1 MVAEMGTVSGGERT
15 ARANRCAPRVSVGNP
30 GLRAV
35 DSLRGVYVLVVDGTN
50 GRMPVPGILRYCG
63 AYVRHVDSALTGLAL
78 MTQMLP
84 DVLVVALADRAGLEL
99 IRQVR
104 TLKPEKGGVIHVV
117 GLGAAELQERARLLG
132 FDGYLAVPFD
142 PWELC
147 HLISTFRSL

>member
-30 GLRAV
+30 GLPAV

-63 AYVRHVDSALTGLAL
+63 AHVRHVDSALTGLAL

-84 DVLVVALADRAGLEL
+84 DVLVVALADRTGLEL

-117 GLGAAELQERARLLG
+117 GLGPAELQDRARLLG